1 MKTKTFNKTD
11 TVWTVLIG
19 VLALLLC
26 AALVVGVA
34 GKTKAEYI
42 PAPETAASDFSGEM
56 LSSYDSLRIRLID
69 DKIESNLV
77 SIVVEVTF

>member
-42 PAPETAASDFSGEM
+42 PAPSTASPDFSGEM
-56 LSSYDSLRIRLID
+56 LSSYDNLTL
-69 DKIESNLV
+69 ES
-77 SIVVEVTF
+77 SKKGPESSE